1 MLVTSAP
8 RRTPVRRTDM
18 EPTTIPAIH
27 VAPRDLPR
35 LRLVA
40 AGATALG
47 LALATAAASV
57 LVVVLVPA

>member
-1 MLVTSAP
+1 MLVASAP
-8 RRTPVRRTDM
+8 RRTPVRRPDM

-27 VAPRDLPR
+27 VAHSGVPR

-40 AGATALG
+40 AGATAFA